1 MEILRSSILI
11 PTEYQE
17 CRAYWEWAQYHPILM
32 IYLIKHVNEG
42 KRSPEYGMMCKRIGL
57 RKGLPDYQLAYP
69 NKKWHGMWLEMKRS
83 TEKGKKP
90 PAEQKKW
97 LNNLLLAGYYA
108 NFAYGYD
115 DAVTQ
120 TLAYLED
127 VI

>member
-1 MEILRSSILI
+1 MGI
-11 PTEYQE
+11 
-17 CRAYWEWAQYHPILM
+17 RAG
-32 IYLIKHVNEG
+32 V
-42 KRSPEYGMMCKRIGL
+42 SDVFIGIS
-57 RKGLPDYQLAYP
+57 RG
-69 NKKWHGMWLEMKRS
+69 KWHGMWLEMKRS